1 MIITYANVILFV
13 LMSKKSVI
21 TLFEKSLSSP
31 KSIPFRVEAPIIS
44 PYKFLIMNLLY
55 NVLFRECHRITSR
68 RLYFGVCILLPLFCL
83 FFMATIF
90 GNGQMENIPI
100 GIVDQDNTAASRT
113 IARRIA
119 ATPTFRVTEHFTD
132 EASARQAL
140 QRKEI
145 YGYLSIPP
153 QFEQKTVSGTGATLT
168 YYYHYALLSVGSELM
183 AAFETTLA
191 PVALSPIVVQAEALG
206 VGQEQIQTFL
216 LPVEANT
223 HPLYNPDMDYSI
235 YLSQPFFFVLFQILI
250 LLVTVY
256 AIGSEFK
263 FGTTQEWMGAA
274 TPAGKDP
281 ANLRNA
287 DMLTAVAGKLLP
299 YTVMFSVIGILANYV
314 LFGLMNI
321 PFQGSLWLM
330 NIVTILFIM
339 ATQAL
344 AVLIFSIFPKIAY
357 IISVVSMVGSLGATL
372 SGVTFPVTAMYA
384 PVHAASYL
392 FPVRHFTEA
401 AQAMIYFD
409 AGFAYF
415 WQSVAVLLVF
425 LLLAI
430 LILPLLKWWILRMK
444 ESEETLHIGDKALSG
459 IVATDIQSGISSG
472 TSPGTEASLSNVI
485 RHEWKA
491 IATNPA
497 ILLVLAGGIFLYGL
511 LYNYMYAPNLVRKAP
526 VAVVDLSHSALSR
539 EYVRW
544 LDAAPQTSVY
554 AQTPDILEA
563 REWMK
568 KGEVTGILYIPSDF
582 ETRVARGETSVFTL
596 YAATDAFLNF
606 KGLQEASSR
615 VMLAVNDAHRRAG
628 TVFLPPQGLL
638 AVALSTPVSV
648 SGTALYNYTEG
659 YGSYLIPAVM
669 IVIIFQTMLMVIAM
683 LTGEE
688 AEQQRKGVY
697 STGARSL
704 KDMLCIVSGR
714 TFVYVMLYVVFSMF
728 LLGLLPHIFSIPNI
742 GSGWDIVTMMIPFL
756 LATSFF
762 ALAVSRWFTDS
773 EAPLL
778 MIAFFSVGYIF
789 LSGVSY
795 PLELMPWYWQA
806 AHYVFPVAPAVLAFV
821 KLNSMGGSLADIW
834 PQMLTLW
841 IQVIIYGAWAVYTTR
856 RVYKRSNIKTSDIE
870 A

>member
-1 MIITYANVILFV
+1 MIITYANVFLFV

-256 AIGSEFK
+256 TIGSEFK

-330 NIVTILFIM
+330 NIVTVLFIM

-401 AQAMIYFD
+401 AQAMIYFG

-430 LILPLLKWWILRMK
+430 LILPLLKWWILRRK

-459 IVATDIQSGISSG
+459 IAATDIQSGISSG

-554 AQTPDILEA
+554 AQTPNILEA
-563 REWMK
+563 RKWMK

-582 ETRVARGETSVFTL
+582 ETHVARGETSVFTL

-638 AVALSTPVSV
+638 AVASSTPVSV

-688 AEQQRKGVY
+688 AEQRRKGIH
-697 STGARSL
+697 SMRARFL

-778 MIAFFSVGYIF
+778 MITFFSVGYIF

-856 RVYKRSNIKTSDIE
+856 RVYKRSNIKTGDIE

>member
-1 MIITYANVILFV
+1 MIITYANVFLFV

-140 QRKEI
+140 QRKKI

-235 YLSQPFFFVLFQILI
+235 YLSQPFFFVLFQILV

-330 NIVTILFIM
+330 NIVTVLFIM

-401 AQAMIYFD
+401 AQAMIYFN

-444 ESEETLHIGDKALSG
+444 ESEETLHIGDKALS
-459 IVATDIQSGISSG
+459 
-472 TSPGTEASLSNVI
+472 GTEASLSNVI

-554 AQTPDILEA
+554 AQTPNILEA

-638 AVALSTPVSV
+638 AVASSTPVNV

-688 AEQQRKGVY
+688 AEQRRKGIH
-697 STGARSL
+697 SMRAHSL
-704 KDMLCIVSGR
+704 KDMLCIISGR

-795 PLELMPWYWQA
+795 SLELMPWYWQA

-856 RVYKRSNIKTSDIE
+856 RVYKRSNIKTGDIE

>member
-13 LMSKKSVI
+13 LMFKKSVI

-287 DMLTAVAGKLLP
+287 DILTAVAGKLLP

-314 LFGLMNI
+314 LFRLMNI

-330 NIVTILFIM
+330 NIVTVLFIM

-401 AQAMIYFD
+401 TQAMIYFD

-459 IVATDIQSGISSG
+459 IAATDIQSGISSG

-582 ETRVARGETSVFTL
+582 ETHVARGETSVFTL

-615 VMLAVNDAHRRAG
+615 VMLAVNDTHRRAG

-638 AVALSTPVSV
+638 AVASSAPVSV

-688 AEQQRKGVY
+688 AEQQREGVY
-697 STGARSL
+697 SMKARSL

-856 RVYKRSNIKTSDIE
+856 RVYKRSNIKTGDIE

>member
-1 MIITYANVILFV
+1 MIITYANVFLFV

-140 QRKEI
+140 QRKKI

-256 AIGSEFK
+256 TIGSEFK

-330 NIVTILFIM
+330 NIVTVLFIM

-401 AQAMIYFD
+401 AQAMIYFG

-430 LILPLLKWWILRMK
+430 LILPLLKWWILRRK

-459 IVATDIQSGISSG
+459 IAATDIQSGISSG

-554 AQTPDILEA
+554 AQTPNILEA
-563 REWMK
+563 RKWMK

-582 ETRVARGETSVFTL
+582 ETHVARGETSVFTL

-638 AVALSTPVSV
+638 AVASSTPVSV

-688 AEQQRKGVY
+688 AEQQREGVY
-697 STGARSL
+697 SMKARSL

-856 RVYKRSNIKTSDIE
+856 RVYKRSNIKTGDIE

>member
-13 LMSKKSVI
+13 LMFKKSVI

-287 DMLTAVAGKLLP
+287 DILTAVAGKLLP

-314 LFGLMNI
+314 LFRLMNI

-330 NIVTILFIM
+330 NIVTVLFIM

-401 AQAMIYFD
+401 TQAMIYFD

-444 ESEETLHIGDKALSG
+444 ESEETLHIGDKALS
-459 IVATDIQSGISSG
+459 
-472 TSPGTEASLSNVI
+472 GTEASLSNVI

-638 AVALSTPVSV
+638 AVASSAPVSV

-856 RVYKRSNIKTSDIE
+856 RVYKRSNIKTGDIE

>member
-1 MIITYANVILFV
+1 MIITYANVFLFV

-140 QRKEI
+140 QRKKI

-330 NIVTILFIM
+330 NIVTVLFIM

-401 AQAMIYFD
+401 AQAMIYFG

-430 LILPLLKWWILRMK
+430 LILPLLKWWILRRK

-459 IVATDIQSGISSG
+459 IAATDIQSGISSG

-554 AQTPDILEA
+554 AQTPNILEA
-563 REWMK
+563 RKWMK

-638 AVALSTPVSV
+638 AVASSTPVSV

-688 AEQQRKGVY
+688 AEQQREGVY
-697 STGARSL
+697 SMKARSL

-856 RVYKRSNIKTSDIE
+856 RVYKRSNIKTGDIE

>member
-1 MIITYANVILFV
+1 MIITYANVFLFV

-100 GIVDQDNTAASRT
+100 SIVDQDNTAASRT

-256 AIGSEFK
+256 TIGSEFK
-263 FGTTQEWMGAA
+263 FGTTQEWIGAA
-274 TPAGKDP
+274 TPAGKNP

-330 NIVTILFIM
+330 NIVTVLFIM

-401 AQAMIYFD
+401 AQAMIYFG

-430 LILPLLKWWILRMK
+430 LILPLLKWWILRRK

-459 IVATDIQSGISSG
+459 IAATDIQSGISSG

-554 AQTPDILEA
+554 AQTPNILEA
-563 REWMK
+563 RKWMK

-582 ETRVARGETSVFTL
+582 ETHVARGETSVFTL

-638 AVALSTPVSV
+638 AVASSTPVSV

-688 AEQQRKGVY
+688 AEQRRKGIH
-697 STGARSL
+697 SMRARFL

-856 RVYKRSNIKTSDIE
+856 RVYKRSNIKTGDIE

>member
-1 MIITYANVILFV
+1 MIITYANVFLFV

-140 QRKEI
+140 QRKKI

-330 NIVTILFIM
+330 NIVTVLFIM

-401 AQAMIYFD
+401 AQAMIYFG

-430 LILPLLKWWILRMK
+430 LILPLLKWWILRRK

-459 IVATDIQSGISSG
+459 IAATDIQSGISSG

-554 AQTPDILEA
+554 AQTPNILEA
-563 REWMK
+563 RKWMK

-582 ETRVARGETSVFTL
+582 ETHVARGETSVFTL

-638 AVALSTPVSV
+638 AVASSTPVSV

-688 AEQQRKGVY
+688 AEQQREGIY
-697 STGARSL
+697 SMKARSL

>member
-1 MIITYANVILFV
+1 MIITYANVFLFV

-256 AIGSEFK
+256 TIGSEFK

-330 NIVTILFIM
+330 NIVTVLFIM

-401 AQAMIYFD
+401 AQAMIYFG

-430 LILPLLKWWILRMK
+430 LILPLLKWWILRRK

-459 IVATDIQSGISSG
+459 IAATDIQSGISSG

-554 AQTPDILEA
+554 AQTPNILEA
-563 REWMK
+563 RKWMK

-638 AVALSTPVSV
+638 AVASSTPVSV

-856 RVYKRSNIKTSDIE
+856 RVYKRSNIKTGDIE

>member
-1 MIITYANVILFV
+1 
-13 LMSKKSVI
+13 
-21 TLFEKSLSSP
+21 
-31 KSIPFRVEAPIIS
+31 
-44 PYKFLIMNLLY
+44 
-55 NVLFRECHRITSR
+55 
-68 RLYFGVCILLPLFCL
+68 
-83 FFMATIF
+83 MATIF

-100 GIVDQDNTAASRT
+100 SIVDQDNTAASRT

-256 AIGSEFK
+256 AIGREFK
-263 FGTTQEWMGAA
+263 FGTTQEWIGAA
-274 TPAGKDP
+274 TPAGKNP

-330 NIVTILFIM
+330 NIVTVLFIM

-459 IVATDIQSGISSG
+459 IAATDIQSGISSG

-638 AVALSTPVSV
+638 AVASSAPVNV

-688 AEQQRKGVY
+688 AEQRRKGIH
-697 STGARSL
+697 SMRARSL

-795 PLELMPWYWQA
+795 PLELMPWYWQT

-856 RVYKRSNIKTSDIE
+856 RVYKRSNIKTGDIE

>member
-1 MIITYANVILFV
+1 MIITYANVFLFV

-256 AIGSEFK
+256 TIGSEFK

-330 NIVTILFIM
+330 NIVTVLFIM

-401 AQAMIYFD
+401 AQAMIYFG

-430 LILPLLKWWILRMK
+430 LILPLLKWWILRRK

-459 IVATDIQSGISSG
+459 IAATDIQSGISSG

-554 AQTPDILEA
+554 AQTPNILEA
-563 REWMK
+563 RKWMK

-582 ETRVARGETSVFTL
+582 ETHVARGETSVFTL

-638 AVALSTPVSV
+638 AVASSTPVSV

-688 AEQQRKGVY
+688 AEQQREGVY
-697 STGARSL
+697 SMKARSL

-856 RVYKRSNIKTSDIE
+856 RVYKRSNIKTGDIE

>member
-1 MIITYANVILFV
+1 MIITYANVFLFV

-132 EASARQAL
+132 EASAQQAL

-256 AIGSEFK
+256 TIGSEFK

-330 NIVTILFIM
+330 NIVTVLFIM

-401 AQAMIYFD
+401 AQAMIYFG

-430 LILPLLKWWILRMK
+430 LILPLLKWWILRRK

-459 IVATDIQSGISSG
+459 IAATDIQSGISSG

-554 AQTPDILEA
+554 AQTPNILEA
-563 REWMK
+563 RKWMK

-582 ETRVARGETSVFTL
+582 ETHVARGETSVFTL

-638 AVALSTPVSV
+638 AVASSTPVSV

-688 AEQQRKGVY
+688 AEQRRKGIH
-697 STGARSL
+697 SMRARFL

-856 RVYKRSNIKTSDIE
+856 RVYKRSNIKTGDIE

>member
-1 MIITYANVILFV
+1 
-13 LMSKKSVI
+13 
-21 TLFEKSLSSP
+21 
-31 KSIPFRVEAPIIS
+31 
-44 PYKFLIMNLLY
+44 MNLLY

-100 GIVDQDNTAASRT
+100 SIVDQDNTAASRT

-153 QFEQKTVSGTGATLT
+153 QFEQQPVSGTGATLT

-256 AIGSEFK
+256 AIGCEFK

-274 TPAGKDP
+274 TPAGIDP

-330 NIVTILFIM
+330 NIVTVLFIM

-409 AGFAYF
+409 AGYAYF
-415 WQSVAVLLVF
+415 WLSVAVLLVF

-430 LILPLLKWWILRMK
+430 LILPFLKWWILRMK
-444 ESEETLHIGDKALSG
+444 ESEETLHIGDNALSG
-459 IVATDIQSGISSG
+459 IAATDIQSGISSG

-563 REWMK
+563 RKWMK
-568 KGEVTGILYIPSDF
+568 KGEITGILYIPSDF
-582 ETRVARGETSVFTL
+582 ETHVARGETSVFTL

-638 AVALSTPVSV
+638 AVASSTPVSV

-697 STGARSL
+697 SMKARSL

-821 KLNSMGGSLADIW
+821 KLNSMGGNLADIW

-856 RVYKRSNIKTSDIE
+856 RVYKRSNIKTGDIE